1 MPQTVFERQSSTLDS
16 MDQSDIYLYSRWFQT
31 STILCLPCLVSPS
44 FIKLVKCWPPT
55 TSQDRAYANSEAT
68 PIAESIETPLGKR
81 SKRFASRLGDSFR
94 RDAYLRRVVAAASV
108 TWPIPRFLLS
118 AWRSGAS
125 GGSVSPVSHGLR
137 SAFYY
142 ITRSQCTPP
151 KRSSPLRS
159 DRRGNARCTCSR
171 LQPRLAPRNNT
182 PVKHGSRARRI
193 R

>member
-1 MPQTVFERQSSTLDS
+1 
-16 MDQSDIYLYSRWFQT
+16 MDQSNIYT
-31 STILCLPCLVSPS
+31 STHDDSKPVQSSMSCFTFFYQTCQML
-44 FIKLVKCWPPT
+44 
-55 TSQDRAYANSEAT
+55 AANNEPRSRSEAT

-81 SKRFASRLGDSFR
+81 SKRFVSRLGDSFR

-137 SAFYY
+137 LLLYHS
-142 ITRSQCTPP
+142 ITMHAAETLVS
-151 KRSSPLRS
+151 S

-182 PVKHGSRARRI
+182 PVKHGGGSRARRI